1 LTGFGTNWRGTPPY
15 AWTYVEDEGGFMK
28 RLLVFFP
35 LAFLLSWYGWLLQI
49 AHVTKEGGINPL
61 GPVAAAFIVAGV
73 FDRWAGIKR
82 LLARIFRWRMGWG
95 ILAFVLLVPIS
106 INGISL
112 IINLMMGAPVPS
124 RAQFAAWPELLPS
137 FAFIFLF
144 IGMGEEP
151 GWRGYALPWLQKKFS
166 PVMASLL
173 LGVIWAAWHIPLFG
187 VEFTGA
193 TIPAFLVSIIPASVI
208 LAWMFNR
215 SGESALA
222 AALFHATV
230 NTVGGRYVFRM
241 FEGADQLRLWW
252 IYAMLWLVLGVVIA
266 TASKGRLGFS
276 ETKAAAARARDGE
289 LAELPLAR

>member
-1 LTGFGTNWRGTPPY
+1 
-15 AWTYVEDEGGFMK
+15 MK
-28 RLLVFFP
+28 RLLLFFP
-35 LAFLLSWYGWLLQI
+35 LAFLLSWYGWALQL
-49 AHVTKEGGINPL
+49 AHLTKEGGINPL

-73 FDRWAGIKR
+73 FDRWAGIKQ
-82 LLARIFRWRMGWG
+82 LLARTFRWRMGWG
-95 ILAFVLLVPIS
+95 TLAFLLIAPIT
-106 INGISL
+106 INALSL
-112 IINLMMGAPVPS
+112 ALNVAMGARMPS

-137 FAFIFLF
+137 FLFIFLF

-151 GWRGYALPWLQKKFS
+151 GWRGFALPWLQKRFT
-166 PVMASLL
+166 PMTAALV

-230 NTVGGRYVFRM
+230 NTVGGKYVFHM

-252 IYAMLWLVLGVVIA
+252 IYAVLWLVLGIVIA
-266 TASKGRLGFS
+266 AVSKGRLACS
-276 ETKAAAARARDGE
+276 EERPVTSTVVRGE
-289 LAELPLAR
+289 IAELPLAR